1 MKASY
6 YIVWD
11 EAADKG
17 YVVTIFFGIMD
28 IISDV
33 NDVTH
38 ICPNEASV
46 S

>member
-17 YVVTIFFGIMD
+17 YVVTIFFYNTGIMY

-33 NDVTH
+33 ND
-38 ICPNEASV
+38 
-46 S
+46 